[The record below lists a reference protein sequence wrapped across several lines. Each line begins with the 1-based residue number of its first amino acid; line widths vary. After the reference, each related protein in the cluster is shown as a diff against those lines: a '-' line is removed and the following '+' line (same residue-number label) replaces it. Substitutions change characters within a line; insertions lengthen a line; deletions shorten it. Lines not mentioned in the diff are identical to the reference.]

1 MMNIWVEYFINEDNR
16 SHLEGSHAQMK
27 EQAKW
32 VKPDPKDVH
41 KRFCQS
47 REQAQTIANSLQEQ
61 GYHVTIKTDGVV

>member
-1 MMNIWVEYFINEDNR
+1 MNIWIEYWKKEEKSKNT
-16 SHLEGSHAQMK
+16 HAQIR
-27 EQAKW
+27 ENAKW
-32 VKPDPKDVH
+32 VEPDPKDVH